1 VCPIIVILMP
11 CPGFIFVKITGEG
24 LILYVS
30 PDTTIIKAIFTIRI
44 INNALNDLG
53 SFSYFKPI
61 KDYL

>member
-1 VCPIIVILMP
+1 VPG
-11 CPGFIFVKITGEG
+11 PGFIFVKITGEG

-30 PDTTIIKAIFTIRI
+30 PDTTIIKVKIAIRI

-53 SFSYFKPI
+53 SFSLFKPI